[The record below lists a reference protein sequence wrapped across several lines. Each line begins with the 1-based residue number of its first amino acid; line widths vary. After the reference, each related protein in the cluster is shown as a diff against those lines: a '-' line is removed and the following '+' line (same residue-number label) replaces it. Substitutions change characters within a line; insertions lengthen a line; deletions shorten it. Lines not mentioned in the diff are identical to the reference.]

1 MIETAKG
8 LRAEIE
14 SYSEEGQQLRRLPDG
29 LARVFKQHGIFGMA
43 RPVEYGGLGA
53 DLITTMRTVEEIS
66 IADASAGWVAA
77 ILSDSIG
84 MAGTCG

>member
-1 MIETAKG
+1 
-8 LRAEIE
+8 
-14 SYSEEGQQLRRLPDG
+14 
-29 LARVFKQHGIFGMA
+29 MA
-43 RPVEYGGLGA
+43 RPVEYGGIGA